1 MEHKNIYNTPLK
13 DWLHLA
19 SPRLKKIFSMLN
31 ITTFGALI
39 ELERSNLKKVKGI
52 GEGTLNLI
60 DEMVWDIIRKHKR

>member
-1 MEHKNIYNTPLK
+1 
-13 DWLHLA
+13 
-19 SPRLKKIFSMLN
+19 MLN